1 MRRVLFTVLALG
13 LMIRMGYA
21 QKIKAGVLVIGNG
34 SHAIGAGFQAAI
46 SGVKTV
52 LLLPDEDLMLSDPE
66 KLQDNHLISGITGE
80 FLKRMR
86 KAKGVKDT
94 DRVHLDR
101 TSINSILSTWAD
113 STKNL
118 TVMRKSSWSKLKRSG
133 KGWVI
138 TVNGNKQIKAEV
150 LVDADESGQVE
161 AALSLA
167 KLHPAL
173 WKVLDYDSNRYRTSI
188 ASGFGPDGKTATVLS
203 LYDLLNPAQE
213 NLIRLPSDAQSLIA
227 GQAAGATSAY
237 AAFFK
242 TKTSLS
248 NLKAIQGELIN
259 YKLSLVPFA
268 DVKYTDSNWKAIQ
281 FVGLSGFLQAEL
293 AAGKA
298 LFRPDK
304 IVQTA
309 EVKPVIKS
317 YYYKAQL
324 WFDDYKAEEM
334 TIGSTLDLV
343 CRVGNKSLEN
353 TQAEVVKKWKSVY
366 GFTTT
371 FDPKRVINRRE
382 FAVLVNE
389 YLKPFDVNIDQ
400 TGRVLR

>member
-1 MRRVLFTVLALG
+1 MKKVLFTVLVLG
-13 LMIRMGYA
+13 LMIRTGYA

-52 LLLPDEDLMLSDPE
+52 LLIPGEDLMLSDIE
-66 KLQDNHLISGITGE
+66 KLQDDHLISGITGE
-80 FLKRMR
+80 LLKRMR

-94 DRVHLDR
+94 AHVYLDR
-101 TSINSILSTWAD
+101 TSINSVLGTWAD

-118 TVMRKSSWSKLKRSG
+118 TVIRKSIWSKLKRSG
-133 KGWVI
+133 KGWAI
-138 TVNGNKQIKAEV
+138 TVNGNQEIKAEV
-150 LVDADESGQVE
+150 LVDADESCQVA
-161 AALSLA
+161 AALSLP
-167 KLHPAL
+167 KLESVL
-173 WKVLDYDSNRYRTSI
+173 WKPLDYENNRYRTSI
-188 ASGFGPDGKTATVLS
+188 ASGFGPDGKTATVFS
-203 LYDLLNPAQE
+203 LYDLLNPVQE
-213 NLIRLPSDAQSLIA
+213 NLIRLPSVAQSLIA

-259 YKLSLVPFA
+259 YKLSLMPFA

-281 FVGLSGFLQAEL
+281 FTGLSGFLQAEFTG
-293 AAGKA
+293 GKA
-298 LFRPDK
+298 LFHPEK
-304 IVQTA
+304 AVQTA
-309 EVKPVIKS
+309 EIKPVIKS
-317 YYYKAQL
+317 YYYKAQI

-334 TIGSTLDLV
+334 TIGSTLNLV

-353 TQAEVVKKWKSVY
+353 TQAEVMKKWKPVY
-366 GFTTT
+366 GFTTA
-371 FDPKRVINRRE
+371 FDTKRVINRRE

-389 YLKPFDVNIDQ
+389 YLKPFDVNMDQ